1 MQTRV
6 SDYGAYGRKQHPK
19 HRGLLHW
26 VGFWS
31 FKVLEV
37 AVAALFMVALFSQY
51 MPLNYSK

>member
-1 MQTRV
+1 MQIRV
-6 SDYGAYGRKQHPK
+6 TDYASYGRKQH
-19 HRGLLHW
+19 RGLPHW

-37 AVAALFMVALFSQY
+37 VVAALFMVALFSQY